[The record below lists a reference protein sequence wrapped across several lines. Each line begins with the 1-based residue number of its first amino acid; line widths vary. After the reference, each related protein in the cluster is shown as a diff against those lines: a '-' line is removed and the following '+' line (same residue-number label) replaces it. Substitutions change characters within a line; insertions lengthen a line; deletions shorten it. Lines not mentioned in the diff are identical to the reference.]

1 MAMGYRQ
8 WQASTAPAMAAE
20 QDIGRVSSAIS
31 HHSPPLRLPSQLFQ
45 YHHESASADDI
56 GQGESHLP
64 RTQPSGLGC
73 IALLLIAGEEMGE
86 MHLTRPSHCGALV
99 LGSGRACSCV
109 PSQHH
114 PQALVFSVFGR
125 QMTLECL
132 SSCPSPATFSSPQ
145 QPSSRSVRFPGA
157 AHPRRYSHLSIY
169 CTW

>member
-8 WQASTAPAMAAE
+8 WQASTAPAMATE

-31 HHSPPLRLPSQLFQ
+31 HHSPPLRLSSQFFQ

-99 LGSGRACSCV
+99 LGLAV
-109 PSQHH
+109 HVPAPSQHH
-114 PQALVFSVFGR
+114 SQALVFSVFGR

-132 SSCPSPATFSSPQ
+132 SFCPSPATFSSPQ
-145 QPSSRSVRFPGA
+145 QASQLGSPSPGA